1 MKELQCVIVLLLLL
15 LLFVVS
21 VATSTKDPL
30 AVDLFHTAGVQLG
43 RHVKALVPQADKVES
58 YEMI

>member
-1 MKELQCVIVLLLLL
+1 MKELQCVIV